1 MGIKHWLGGLA
12 VVAFAGIGA
21 YVYLDTGRSAAPE
34 STFVLL
40 DGSRQS
46 TADLRVKVTLV
57 NFWATSCT
65 TCVAEMPEIIAT
77 HKKYATQG
85 FETMA
90 VAMSYDPPSYVV
102 NFAETRKLPFKV
114 AIDNTGAVAKAWG
127 DVRLTPTTYLVN
139 KRGEIVKSYVGAP
152 DFPALHQLIEKLL
165 AET

>member
-46 TADLRVKVTLV
+46 TADLRGKVTLV

-102 NFAETRKLPFKV
+102 NFAEMRKSPFKV

-127 DVRLTPTTYLVN
+127 DVRLTPTTYIVN

-165 AET
+165 AES